1 LFYGIISIYI
11 KNKYNI
17 LIALK
22 KRILYIILGLML
34 LSLEGMGQLIYN
46 GFRQAPGYTAPC
58 FDAAPSFLFSGRN
71 STIYSNSLPPIYT
84 GEYTMT
90 ITFTCTAIQTVIN
103 FTIIKATPT
112 LSVTN
117 PSLTYTGNAQT
128 ATVSSSVA
136 GTFPTALKYNGSTT
150 NPTNAGTYTITA
162 DFTPNDAANYNSLIG
177 ESAGNFTINKAPV
190 TISGIVL
197 TKVYDGT
204 PNLTSDIGNSG
215 ILLADLG
222 DVRLDPIIDPFISKN
237 VSSSYTTTVSIN
249 IVSRT
254 NSGKQNNY
262 YIADGSPTLDIV
274 DGSPILNVPGSI
286 TARPITLTAN
296 TNTKVYDGTLSS
308 TATPTLTGTL
318 ASGDVGVYSQTYD
331 SKTQGT
337 SKVLKPTATIL
348 DASNESMI
356 GNYSITYTSVNIG
369 VIEKRP
375 ITLTANT
382 NTKVY
387 DGTLSS
393 TATPTLTGAL
403 ASGDVGVYSQ
413 TYDTKT
419 QGTSKVLTPTATI
432 LDATSA
438 SVIGNYSITYTSV
451 NTGVIEKRPITLT
464 ANTNTKVYDGT
475 VSSTATPT
483 LTGTLASGDVGVY
496 SQTYDTK
503 TQGTN
508 KKLTPTATILDAT
521 NESMIGNYSIT
532 YINNS
537 SGVIEKR
544 PITLTANT
552 NTKVYDGTLSSTA
565 TPTLT
570 GALASGDVGVYSQTY
585 DTKTQGT
592 NKKLTPT
599 ATILDATNASVIGNY
614 SITYASV
621 NTGVIEKLPI
631 TLTANTNTKVYDG
644 TLSSTATPT
653 LTGTLASGDVGVY
666 SQTYDTKSQ
675 GTNKKLTPTATILD
689 ASSTSVI
696 GNYSITYASVNTGV
710 IEKLP
715 ITLTANTNTKVY
727 DGTLSSTATPTLT
740 GALASGDVGVYSQ
753 TYDTKSQGT
762 NKKLTPTATILDASS
777 TSVIG
782 NYSITYAS
790 VNTGVIEKLP
800 IILTASVNT
809 KVYDGN
815 TTATATLTDSRIT
828 GDVFTVEKTEATFNN
843 KNIGTGKVVTVSGI
857 SLTGTD
863 AGNYTL
869 TSTTATGT
877 ASITVKSL
885 IITATALDKVY
896 DGNTNASATLTDNK
910 FSGDDLTVN
919 KTGASFNNKNAGSSK
934 TVTIAGITLTG
945 TDAGNYTLTSTTAT
959 GTASITLKS
968 LTITATVSDKQY
980 DGNTTAAVT
989 LSDNRLGNDVLTINK
1004 TGSTFNNKNVGVGKT
1019 VTINGINLIGTDAG
1033 NYSLISSTATGI
1045 ASITAKN
1052 LIVSAIA
1059 KNKPYD
1065 GNKKAEVILSEN
1077 KINGDVITSAYT
1089 SSEFESSAPGDN
1101 KLVYISGI
1109 SIAGVDA
1116 GNYSLTNNTATAYA
1130 NITGTTKAYDL
1141 PNAFTPNGDGKNDK
1155 FKIIVNDPTRVNLIS
1170 FQIYNRNGTLM
1181 FTTNKISEGW
1191 DGRYKGVMQDMGIYF
1206 VKLITLE
1213 NGLETPRLYLLK

>member
-1 LFYGIISIYI
+1 
-11 KNKYNI
+11 
-17 LIALK
+17 
-22 KRILYIILGLML
+22 
-34 LSLEGMGQLIYN
+34 
-46 GFRQAPGYTAPC
+46 
-58 FDAAPSFLFSGRN
+58 
-71 STIYSNSLPPIYT
+71 
-84 GEYTMT
+84 
-90 ITFTCTAIQTVIN
+90 
-103 FTIIKATPT
+103 
-112 LSVTN
+112 
-117 PSLTYTGNAQT
+117 
-128 ATVSSSVA
+128 
-136 GTFPTALKYNGSTT
+136 
-150 NPTNAGTYTITA
+150 
-162 DFTPNDAANYNSLIG
+162 
-177 ESAGNFTINKAPV
+177 
-190 TISGIVL
+190 
-197 TKVYDGT
+197 
-204 PNLTSDIGNSG
+204 
-215 ILLADLG
+215 
-222 DVRLDPIIDPFISKN
+222 
-237 VSSSYTTTVSIN
+237 
-249 IVSRT
+249 
-254 NSGKQNNY
+254 
-262 YIADGSPTLDIV
+262 
-274 DGSPILNVPGSI
+274 
-286 TARPITLTAN
+286 
-296 TNTKVYDGTLSS
+296 
-308 TATPTLTGTL
+308 
-318 ASGDVGVYSQTYD
+318 
-331 SKTQGT
+331 
-337 SKVLKPTATIL
+337 
-348 DASNESMI
+348 
-356 GNYSITYTSVNIG
+356 
-369 VIEKRP
+369 
-375 ITLTANT
+375 
-382 NTKVY
+382 
-387 DGTLSS
+387 
-393 TATPTLTGAL
+393 
-403 ASGDVGVYSQ
+403 
-413 TYDTKT
+413 
-419 QGTSKVLTPTATI
+419 
-432 LDATSA
+432 
-438 SVIGNYSITYTSV
+438 
-451 NTGVIEKRPITLT
+451 
-464 ANTNTKVYDGT
+464 
-475 VSSTATPT
+475 
-483 LTGTLASGDVGVY
+483 
-496 SQTYDTK
+496 
-503 TQGTN
+503 
-508 KKLTPTATILDAT
+508 
-521 NESMIGNYSIT
+521 
-532 YINNS
+532 
-537 SGVIEKR
+537 
-544 PITLTANT
+544 
-552 NTKVYDGTLSSTA
+552 
-565 TPTLT
+565 
-570 GALASGDVGVYSQTY
+570 
-585 DTKTQGT
+585 
-592 NKKLTPT
+592 
-599 ATILDATNASVIGNY
+599 
-614 SITYASV
+614 
-621 NTGVIEKLPI
+621 
-631 TLTANTNTKVYDG
+631 
-644 TLSSTATPT
+644 
-653 LTGTLASGDVGVY
+653 
-666 SQTYDTKSQ
+666 
-675 GTNKKLTPTATILD
+675 
-689 ASSTSVI
+689 
-696 GNYSITYASVNTGV
+696 
-710 IEKLP
+710 
-715 ITLTANTNTKVY
+715 
-727 DGTLSSTATPTLT
+727 
-740 GALASGDVGVYSQ
+740 
-753 TYDTKSQGT
+753 
-762 NKKLTPTATILDASS
+762 
-777 TSVIG
+777 
-782 NYSITYAS
+782 
-790 VNTGVIEKLP
+790 VIEKLP

>member
-1 LFYGIISIYI
+1 
-11 KNKYNI
+11 
-17 LIALK
+17 
-22 KRILYIILGLML
+22 
-34 LSLEGMGQLIYN
+34 
-46 GFRQAPGYTAPC
+46 
-58 FDAAPSFLFSGRN
+58 
-71 STIYSNSLPPIYT
+71 
-84 GEYTMT
+84 
-90 ITFTCTAIQTVIN
+90 
-103 FTIIKATPT
+103 
-112 LSVTN
+112 
-117 PSLTYTGNAQT
+117 
-128 ATVSSSVA
+128 
-136 GTFPTALKYNGSTT
+136 
-150 NPTNAGTYTITA
+150 
-162 DFTPNDAANYNSLIG
+162 
-177 ESAGNFTINKAPV
+177 
-190 TISGIVL
+190 
-197 TKVYDGT
+197 
-204 PNLTSDIGNSG
+204 
-215 ILLADLG
+215 
-222 DVRLDPIIDPFISKN
+222 
-237 VSSSYTTTVSIN
+237 
-249 IVSRT
+249 
-254 NSGKQNNY
+254 
-262 YIADGSPTLDIV
+262 
-274 DGSPILNVPGSI
+274 
-286 TARPITLTAN
+286 
-296 TNTKVYDGTLSS
+296 
-308 TATPTLTGTL
+308 
-318 ASGDVGVYSQTYD
+318 
-331 SKTQGT
+331 
-337 SKVLKPTATIL
+337 
-348 DASNESMI
+348 
-356 GNYSITYTSVNIG
+356 
-369 VIEKRP
+369 
-375 ITLTANT
+375 
-382 NTKVY
+382 
-387 DGTLSS
+387 
-393 TATPTLTGAL
+393 
-403 ASGDVGVYSQ
+403 
-413 TYDTKT
+413 
-419 QGTSKVLTPTATI
+419 
-432 LDATSA
+432 
-438 SVIGNYSITYTSV
+438 
-451 NTGVIEKRPITLT
+451 
-464 ANTNTKVYDGT
+464 
-475 VSSTATPT
+475 
-483 LTGTLASGDVGVY
+483 
-496 SQTYDTK
+496 
-503 TQGTN
+503 
-508 KKLTPTATILDAT
+508 
-521 NESMIGNYSIT
+521 
-532 YINNS
+532 
-537 SGVIEKR
+537 
-544 PITLTANT
+544 
-552 NTKVYDGTLSSTA
+552 
-565 TPTLT
+565 
-570 GALASGDVGVYSQTY
+570 
-585 DTKTQGT
+585 
-592 NKKLTPT
+592 
-599 ATILDATNASVIGNY
+599 
-614 SITYASV
+614 
-621 NTGVIEKLPI
+621 
-631 TLTANTNTKVYDG
+631 VYDG

-857 SLTGTD
+857 S
-863 AGNYTL
+863 
-869 TSTTATGT
+869 
-877 ASITVKSL
+877 
-885 IITATALDKVY
+885 
-896 DGNTNASATLTDNK
+896 
-910 FSGDDLTVN
+910 
-919 KTGASFNNKNAGSSK
+919 
-934 TVTIAGITLTG
+934 LTG